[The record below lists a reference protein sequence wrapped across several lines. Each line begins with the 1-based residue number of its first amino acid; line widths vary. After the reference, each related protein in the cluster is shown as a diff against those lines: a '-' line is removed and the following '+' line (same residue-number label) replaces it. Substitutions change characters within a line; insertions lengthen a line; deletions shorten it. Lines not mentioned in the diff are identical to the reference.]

1 MTPYCHIHK
10 KAIGPNRNYYRIYF
24 DFIPRLIQITR
35 KGNIFLKKLLI
46 LYTTENELTK
56 QNRHFQGILYFV

>member
-24 DFIPRLIQITR
+24 DFIPSSGERRFEVTLSLIHISEPTR
-35 KGNIFLKKLLI
+35 P
-46 LYTTENELTK
+46 
-56 QNRHFQGILYFV
+56 

>member
-24 DFIPRLIQITR
+24 DSIPRLIQITR
-35 KGNIFLKKLLI
+35 KGNIF
-46 LYTTENELTK
+46 
-56 QNRHFQGILYFV
+56 

>member
-24 DFIPRLIQITR
+24 DFIPRLHSR
-35 KGNIFLKKLLI
+35 VIFFNKLLI

>member
-1 MTPYCHIHK
+1 MV
-10 KAIGPNRNYYRIYF
+10 
-24 DFIPRLIQITR
+24 
-35 KGNIFLKKLLI
+35 IFFNKLLI

>member
-35 KGNIFLKKLLI
+35 TVSYTHLTLPTKL
-46 LYTTENELTK
+46 E
-56 QNRHFQGILYFV
+56 V

>member
-35 KGNIFLKKLLI
+35 KGNIFFKKLLI

>member
-35 KGNIFLKKLLI
+35 KGNIFNKLLI

>member
-24 DFIPRLIQITR
+24 DFIPFLIQISYICIMKLR
-35 KGNIFLKKLLI
+35 KECNLL
-46 LYTTENELTK
+46 EMSV
-56 QNRHFQGILYFV
+56 G